1 MLIIN
6 SGSFRLLCK
15 TGILLVLCKIMAD
28 YEVLNINMKLRWYG
42 TPWDLY
48 VDNSTSLSIF
58 DHKI

>member
-1 MLIIN
+1 MLFIN

-15 TGILLVLCKIMAD
+15 TGILLVLCEIMAD

-48 VDNSTSLSIF
+48 VDNSTS
-58 DHKI
+58 